1 MNSCRYTK
9 SIAATGH
16 SLVSEVAATVL
27 RAGGNAFDATVAA
40 GFASCVAEP
49 ALNSLGGGGFLLGH
63 SAVQGQD
70 IFFDFFVDTPGRGAN
85 CSLHEPHFF
94 PVAVQFS
101 GSEQVFNVGLGS
113 VAVPGILKG
122 LLHIHRRLGFMDLD
136 EVVAPAIELARGHR
150 LNKKQA
156 YFLKLL
162 RPIMTLFP
170 QGQSIYEPEGSYL
183 QENDQLINYPLAGFL
198 EEIITDGGDSFYYG
212 EIAARIGE
220 DMVESQGLLTQE
232 DLAAYRVRERPPL
245 AVPFRSYQLLT
256 APSPSMGGS
265 LVGLSLSLLSSED
278 PPAFEFDSA
287 EYLLHTTAL
296 MQEVERVRKSGF
308 FSPSDLQNFLQ
319 NRSARSGAV
328 KNIRIFSR
336 GTTHISVADKDGNCA
351 AMTCSNGEGSG
362 YFAPH
367 SGVMLNNMMGEDDL
381 HPQGFHSSP
390 PGQRVGSMMSPS
402 LLIKDGEVALV
413 IGSGGSKRIR
423 TAVSQVLTQVVDFG
437 RTIQEAVQAP
447 RLYWDGEQ
455 VQLEP
460 GFSSEAVNCLRQRV
474 AVNEW
479 KGLGVYFGG
488 VHAVIPG
495 VEGAGDPRRG
505 GTVTEVKAC

>member
-70 IFFDFFVDTPGRGAN
+70 IFFDFFVDTPGLGARYS
-85 CSLHEPHFF
+85 SLEPHFF
-94 PVAVQFS
+94 PVTVQFS

-122 LLHIHRRLGFMDLD
+122 LHTHRRLGFMDLD
-136 EVVAPAIELARGHR
+136 EVVAPAIELARGHM

-170 QGQSIYEPEGSYL
+170 QGQLIYEPEGSYL
-183 QENDQLINYPLAGFL
+183 QENDQLINNPLAAFL
-198 EEIITDGGDSFYYG
+198 KEIITDGGDNFYHG
-212 EIAARIGE
+212 EIAAQIGE
-220 DMVESQGLLTQE
+220 DMAENQGLLTRE
-232 DLAAYRVRERPPL
+232 DLSAYRVRERSPL

-278 PPAFEFDSA
+278 PPAFEFGSA

-296 MQEVERVRKSGF
+296 MQEVERIRKSAF
-308 FSPSDLQNFLQ
+308 FSPADLHNFLQ
-319 NRSARSGAV
+319 NRNVRSGAV

-362 YFAPH
+362 YFAPN

-402 LLIKDGEVALV
+402 LLIKDGKVALV
-413 IGSGGSKRIR
+413 IGSGGFKRNLKAGGQGFAPGGGFGP
-423 TAVSQVLTQVVDFG
+423 AVPEGVWGS
-437 RTIQEAVQAP
+437 
-447 RLYWDGEQ
+447 RLY
-455 VQLEP
+455 
-460 GFSSEAVNCLRQRV
+460 
-474 AVNEW
+474 
-479 KGLGVYFGG
+479 LG
-488 VHAVIPG
+488 
-495 VEGAGDPRRG
+495 G
-505 GTVTEVKAC
+505 GTGEL